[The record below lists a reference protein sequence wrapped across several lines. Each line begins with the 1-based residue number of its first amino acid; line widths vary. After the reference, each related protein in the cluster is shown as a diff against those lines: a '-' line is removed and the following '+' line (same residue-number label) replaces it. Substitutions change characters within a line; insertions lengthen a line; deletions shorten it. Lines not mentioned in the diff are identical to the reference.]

1 MNTKSEV
8 VSFDDEPLILVDSAD
23 RVLGFL
29 DKAACHN
36 GEGQLHR
43 AFSAFVFN
51 ARGEL
56 LLQKRGREK
65 RLWPNFW
72 SNSCCSHPR
81 RGESMD
87 TAVHRRIE
95 QELGLDA
102 SLLHDLRFVYKF
114 EYQAGF
120 GANGSEH
127 ELCSVYLART
137 TGTPVVNTT
146 EIDDWQWIAGTELN
160 RRLEERP
167 DEYTPWL
174 RLEWAALCER
184 HADMLPTGA
193 RELPP

>member
-1 MNTKSEV
+1 MNSKSEV
-8 VSFDDEPLILVDSAD
+8 VSFDDEPLILVDSGD
-23 RVLGFL
+23 RVLGYL

-56 LLQKRGREK
+56 LLQKRGRDK
-65 RLWPNFW
+65 RLWPSYW

-87 TAVHRRIE
+87 TAVRRRIE
-95 QELGLDA
+95 QELGLDGN
-102 SLLHDLRFVYKF
+102 LLHDLRFVYKF
-114 EYQAGF
+114 EYRAGF
-120 GANGSEH
+120 GATGSEY

-146 EIDDWQWIAGTELN
+146 EIDDWQWIAGPELE
-160 RRLEERP
+160 RRLAQRP
-167 DEYTPWL
+167 EEYTPWL
-174 RLEWAALCER
+174 QQEWATLRER
-184 HADMLPTGA
+184 HAD
-193 RELPP
+193 ELPAGAGRQRS